1 MKLLWIIF
9 DEAFEDQVLEA
20 LRGQGVEHFTL
31 LRGALGQGR
40 HSEPRWGTHVWPGH
54 NDILMVFLDE
64 ATLERLRPTLQ
75 QLRERLKGR
84 GFKTLV
90 WDASEAL

>member
-20 LRGQGVEHFTL
+20 LERRGVRTFTL

-40 HSEPRWGTHVWPGH
+40 HSPPRWGTHVWPGH
-54 NDILMVFLDE
+54 NSVLMVFLSE
-64 ATLERLRPTLQ
+64 ATLSELIPTL
-75 QLRERLKGR
+75 RELKQRLKER
-84 GFKTLV
+84 GFKVLV
-90 WDASEAL
+90 WDAEEIL